1 MPPLTHR
8 QRRVRIGIIL
18 SAALVA
24 ALPVLKNLFPSIP
37 SVPCGFQAFTG
48 LPCLF
53 CGGTRS
59 AFAALHGDF
68 AYSLYLNPLSL
79 PVLFALVLIA
89 LTSAAEILRGCAFAD
104 WQAFS
109 RSLLKF
115 SPLLLLLLFA
125 WWILHIVTALR
136 TPKPE
141 LLGPDK
147 PIASKLH
154 SWINQ

>member
-1 MPPLTHR
+1 MPPLTPR
-8 QRRVRIGIIL
+8 QRWARFGIIGV
-18 SAALVA
+18 SALLF
-24 ALPVLKNLFPSIP
+24 ALPILKSLNPSLP
-37 SVPCGFQAFTG
+37 ALPCGFKALTG

-59 AFAALHGDF
+59 ACAALHGDF

-79 PVLFALVLIA
+79 PVLFALLLIA
-89 LTSAAEILRGCAFAD
+89 LTSAVEILRGSPLAD

-109 RSLLKF
+109 KLLLKF
-115 SPLLLLLLFA
+115 SPLLLALLFA
-125 WWILHIVTALR
+125 WWALHIVTVLR

-141 LLGPDK
+141 LMDYDN
-147 PIASKLH
+147 PIASKLR